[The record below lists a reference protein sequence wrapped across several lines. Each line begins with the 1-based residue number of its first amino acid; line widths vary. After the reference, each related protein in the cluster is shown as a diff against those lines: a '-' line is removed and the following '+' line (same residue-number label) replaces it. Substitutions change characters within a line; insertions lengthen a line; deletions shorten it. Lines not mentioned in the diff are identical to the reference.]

1 MQRSLRSSVCY
12 GLYKEPDRM
21 PKGRTVPAPK
31 PRDPATPIQTQ
42 MQLHP
47 AIPGLAQELADDIL
61 ETGSTLPNVIAVADR
76 AATLATNLVE
86 QFATAEHVACRA
98 GCSWCCTFTS
108 IRTSA
113 PEVLR
118 IAAYLRT
125 TLPPDD
131 LRSIT
136 KRLAQ
141 RATRISTLPE
151 DRRGRARIPCA
162 LLVNQRCSIYP
173 VRPLACMGVTSS
185 NAAACEASYRSGWTR
200 PIPNGARHLGI
211 AVDVRTGMTESI
223 THAGLDGSGLD
234 LNIAL
239 LIALE
244 TPDAA
249 DRWLAGEPVFADATL

>member
-1 MQRSLRSSVCY
+1 M
-12 GLYKEPDRM
+12 E
-21 PKGRTVPAPK
+21 
-31 PRDPATPIQTQ
+31 
-42 MQLHP
+42 LHP
-47 AIPGLAQELADDIL
+47 AIPRLAQQLADEIL
-61 ETGSTLPNVIAVADR
+61 ETGNTLSNVITVADR
-76 AATLATNLVE
+76 TAELATDLVE

-108 IRTSA
+108 VRASA

-125 TLPPDD
+125 TLTPDD
-131 LRSIT
+131 LLAIT

-141 RATRISTLPE
+141 RAARISALSE
-151 DRRGRARIPCA
+151 DRQKRSRLACA
-162 LLVNQRCSIYP
+162 LLANQRCSIYP

-211 AVDVRTGMTESI
+211 AVDVRTGLTE
-223 THAGLDGSGLD
+223 TLTNVGLDGSGLD
-234 LNIAL
+234 LTIAL
-239 LIALE
+239 RIALE
-244 TPDAA
+244 TPDIA